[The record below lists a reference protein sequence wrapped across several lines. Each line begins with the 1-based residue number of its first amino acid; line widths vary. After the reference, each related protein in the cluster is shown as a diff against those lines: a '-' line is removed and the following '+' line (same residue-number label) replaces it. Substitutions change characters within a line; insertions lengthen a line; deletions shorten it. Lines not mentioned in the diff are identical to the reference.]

1 MRFPKRAVLAV
12 SITRMP
18 GVQYINSK
26 SLNISLRLQYVRD
39 NRYHVM
45 QYSFAILVICTT
57 LAAASLTP
65 SDASL
70 STPPPPAIGQSVS
83 QWIDQIF
90 EDLDET
96 STTATDQTAATAK
109 RGYSA
114 SNGIH
119 TSTWTND
126 TEKISYNITVDLSH
140 GCSGLNY
147 TTDVGV
153 YTFTNGTTTNETM
166 LVDMVKDLWSLHRA
180 HRRVQDY
187 AANHTAVIAQLALD
201 EANQLLSS
209 GLICGRNQTTG
220 PITDLAV
227 ANQHNELRHLLQ
239 NRWSYWAAVFLAAP
253 IGALAGAGIA
263 AISDLVFKGDVNAEN
278 VVQTAVVI
286 GVATIIGGI
295 LSRMHE
301 IGRLDR
307 AENVANRVQRANVR
321 AGEVVAHNV
330 AMGWGRRMIQRVIR
344 RNVEEAISDIMSSA
358 NPGSIPDP
366 GTPLDPNTPLGTP
379 RDPNTPLNPGT
390 PLDPGSPLDP
400 NVGTPGSTQRGTTTP
415 GTGTSRSL
423 NVCLKEEDATAAA
436 LALGDMSSREFELR
450 TEAEVARVM
459 AERGE
464 GDCNV

>member
-1 MRFPKRAVLAV
+1 
-12 SITRMP
+12 
-18 GVQYINSK
+18 
-26 SLNISLRLQYVRD
+26 
-39 NRYHVM
+39 M
-45 QYSFAILVICTT
+45 QYSFAITIICISLT
-57 LAAASLTP
+57 AASLTP

-70 STPPPPAIGQSVS
+70 LTPPPPAAGQSVG

-96 STTATDQTAATAK
+96 STTATNQSAATAK

-119 TSTWTND
+119 TSTWTNE

-140 GCSGLNY
+140 GCSGLDY
-147 TTDVGV
+147 STDIGV

-166 LVDMVKDLWSLHRA
+166 LVDMIKDLWSLHRT
-180 HRRVQDY
+180 HRHVQDH
-187 AANHTAVIAQLALD
+187 AANHTAMIAQLALD

-209 GLICGRNQTTG
+209 GLICGRNQTTEL
-220 PITDLAV
+220 ISDLAV
-227 ANQHNELRHLLQ
+227 VNQHNELRHLLQ

-253 IGALAGAGIA
+253 IGAA
-263 AISDLVFKGDVNAEN
+263 AISDLIFQGDVNPEN

-286 GVATIIGGI
+286 GTATIIGGI

-301 IGRLDR
+301 IGRLNR
-307 AENVANRVQRANVR
+307 AENVANRVQRVNVR

-330 AMGWGRRMIQRVIR
+330 AMSWGRRMIQRVIR
-344 RNVEEAISDIMSSA
+344 RHVEEAISEIMSSG

-379 RDPNTPLNPGT
+379 
-390 PLDPGSPLDP
+390 LDPGSPLDP
-400 NVGTPGSTQRGTTTP
+400 GTPLDPNVQTPGSTQRGTTTP
-415 GTGTSRSL
+415 GAGTSGSPR
-423 NVCLKEEDATAAA
+423 VCMKEEDATAAA
-436 LALGDMSSREFELR
+436 LALGDMSSRELELR
-450 TEAEVARVM
+450 TEAEVARAM
-459 AERGE
+459 AESGQ